1 MNISCWSCGS
11 VFVPSEMDHVPFF
24 RCVCGAMVDNP
35 VFGRKGFGR
44 RFKGGRDWHTHSRN
58 VGSL

>member
-1 MNISCWSCGS
+1 MSVKCWNCDS

-24 RCVCGAMVDNP
+24 LCKCSAMNPNP

-44 RFKGGRDWHTHSRN
+44 RFSGNRDWHTHSRN